1 MKPIDRFN
9 LDIRRVH
16 YLQDDQYGNEVFL
29 LEADR
34 KVDKT
39 NVFSIHAKRY
49 ECPADLRSQTIQVRY
64 DKRPESSP
72 HTRSSGPESSSR
84 TAP

>member
-1 MKPIDRFN
+1 M
-9 LDIRRVH
+9 
-16 YLQDDQYGNEVFL
+16 

-49 ECPADLRSQTIQVRY
+49 ECPADLRAQTIQVRY
-64 DKRPESSP
+64 DKRAETILVYYRDKRIGAAKPLDLIANAS
-72 HTRSSGPESSSR
+72 RGSSSAER
-84 TAP
+84 DSTREIRS